1 MVGFPTPP
9 TRLTLLVIRLFDL
22 VAHPDVIPALRE
34 EIRAVTGENDGV
46 MTTKALFQMK
56 LLDSVLKE
64 SQRINPTGLGRFI
77 RRVLKPLVLSDGTQI
92 PADTT
97 IEVAYGSM
105 TKDPAVFP
113 NPEVCF
119 CQHQMAQTSRNHILT
134 LNPTTAEV

>member
-1 MVGFPTPP
+1 
-9 TRLTLLVIRLFDL
+9 
-22 VAHPDVIPALRE
+22 
-34 EIRAVTGENDGV
+34 VTGENDGV

-64 SQRINPTGLGRFI
+64 SQRINPVGFGRLV

-105 TKDPAVFP
+105 TMDPAVFP
-113 NPEVCF
+113 NPEVCLPAPEST
-119 CQHQMAQTSRNHILT
+119 AQPESSIR
-134 LNPTTAEV
+134 